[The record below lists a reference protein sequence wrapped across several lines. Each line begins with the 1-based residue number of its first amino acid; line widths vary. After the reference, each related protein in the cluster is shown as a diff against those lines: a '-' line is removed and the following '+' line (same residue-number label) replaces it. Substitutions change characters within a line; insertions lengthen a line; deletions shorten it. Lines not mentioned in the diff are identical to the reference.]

1 MKVNGNDST
10 SNIISLQ
17 HNKTVPVE
25 SQQEHFKAVHP
36 HHNITSF
43 SESQMTIHNNLKM
56 QPSKPH
62 IQRQTDHS
70 DQKET
75 RNRFYDQM
83 MDQPHTTE
91 DVVRIGKMIQNDI
104 PSRTHQPRTYSP
116 SNHTGNWKTSLLY
129 NLLLNLHKGISFFAD
144 KPTSD
149 RTLPRIPVA
158 NNETL
163 LINTGIRNRN
173 ENNESPSHPRLRRA
187 GGDEEPGTY
196 LHGQKRPGKPAEGE
210 PPAKLAPPERPVPPQ
225 QGPQWPPL
233 PKDFIFSR
241 PNRKAWPDSDI
252 QMLNT
257 NFPDYQ
263 RKIDRLKE
271 RLRKGQ
277 EITQERFTAVET
289 PLRLIVDQL
298 VSPRA
303 KSDIYNQLNE
313 LQQALQRTGRNLAL
327 QALPERPVPP
337 QKASLLPK
345 DFMFSHSSRYDWPDS
360 DIQMLNTN
368 FPDCQ
373 KMVENLKGRLR
384 NGQEI
389 TQERFTAVETPLR
402 FLVDQ
407 LVSPRAKSDI
417 YNQLNELQ
425 QALKITGRNLVLQ
438 ALPERPA
445 SPERPALPQQAPQWP
460 LLPEDFT
467 FTRKNRYTWLNSDI
481 QMLKTNFPDYRE
493 KIGRLKRRL
502 RKGQEITQE
511 SFAAVEK
518 PLRLL
523 VDQLVSLGAKSD
535 IYNLLN
541 ELQQALKI
549 TGRNLVL
556 QTLPERPASPERP
569 AFHERPVFPQAPAPQ
584 MIPLPKDFIFSRM
597 NRRNWADSDI
607 QMRDIIYPDF
617 QRKIDRLKESLRRGY
632 EIKQEQFDV
641 VYTPLNLLMD
651 VSVSP
656 QAQHA
661 LYTLIQELRQAI
673 QMTGRDH
680 LLQAL
685 PAPPERPELLSPHLL
700 EELGIPDLPPLPQG
714 FDFSDILPAPAH
726 PPLAESF
733 VFPHIGANWSEAD
746 VQILQEHFPN
756 WQQKTDALELS
767 LRLGNAI
774 TQAQFSEVEAPLLT
788 LMTKLT
794 TPQAQNEVSV
804 LLQELQQG
812 IQVTSRD
819 LILQPLP
826 PLPEHPVSPELLS
839 PLRLEDVNLS
849 GFDIPPLPK
858 DFDFS
863 YIIFPGPA
871 HPLLPEDFVLSH
883 LTEKWSG
890 DDVQIRQRLF
900 PDWQEKTDAL
910 ELSLRLGDEI
920 TQAQF
925 REVETPLLAL
935 VNQLTTPQAKN
946 EVSVLLR
953 ELQQGIRS
961 TGRNLELHP
970 LPPVQPQPVPPVQP
984 RPAPPKA
991 NWLMTDF
998 RERNIN
1004 MEAGWSAHD
1013 KQVRRKEVPGFFYE
1027 LRRLAEKKLPT
1038 QYDFIRLDGM
1048 LTRMIR
1054 LFTGDNARATIQS
1067 VREAMHRYFH
1077 DFTVP
1082 VSKQTHLIFNAP
1094 AEQAVS
1100 LPLHSL
1106 RTGGCEVVV
1115 WTDTPRLLDESLKRV
1130 LVKVVRSR
1138 LLDDKVAG
1146 LRHSDAASSRQQVE
1160 LLQAYRQLMTQN
1172 PPPADKLTA
1181 MLQQIKETP
1190 EVRKFI
1196 RSVEYSL
1203 PLLIQKA
1210 LGEKSAAWGKML
1222 TPEQRQ
1228 DFLKYADACRSPSL
1242 SLMARQ
1248 HLQRL
1253 NARPLAPSGWITQ
1266 RELSNHLNHI
1276 PLYRL
1281 LNADHYT
1288 FPDREVLTQ
1297 LMLSVQQKGLI
1308 TGRLQPALSEEA
1320 AMLVGQSLGDE
1331 YATDPQVR
1339 HAVLQAMET
1348 QLSRQAP
1355 LDLLSL
1361 PALSHIP
1368 PADLQI
1374 LTLHLELLPGER
1386 WFRQPDWQVP
1396 LFGGIRLSSD
1406 GQRLTDAAVMVGDTF
1421 EQTASRYFIPYLEKL
1436 YELHRQSREGS
1447 LTAESVQ
1454 QTLHSLDMKN
1464 HTPEQVGTFV
1474 SEMKKNPYQSLTAVY
1489 QLLTQ
1494 NPASSLTEGTL
1505 QWAEKRHLLLKNLID
1520 TGPEGR
1526 VLSPLL
1532 QLPESQ
1538 LGITNALVPEN
1549 IDRVVFSAAKPA
1561 GSGINSNN
1569 NARTELCSGADMLTL
1584 LRNQHAMIS
1593 DPQKKSRFDTL
1604 LQDKGEALRQK
1615 LDSYNE
1621 LPDKN
1626 SRSGNL
1632 LLQDIAQRIREFE
1645 AISPSTQLEAVQT
1658 QLKTEFYGHT
1668 VTIEPVVHNVWI
1680 GGGIDMTHL
1689 PYTVSQL
1696 LSHPDSA
1703 YILWVSEGNY
1713 GAHFLHSEL
1722 KKRAHAQATEELAP
1736 LVTPDRLMSLSDIQQ
1751 KKITRKYDE
1760 LFHKSLL
1767 TLQDDLFT
1775 YAYERNI
1782 FSVSDSTR
1790 RNYLRDRL
1798 KVGEN
1803 TLSLFDKALADNKK
1817 KNHDFISALKTRFG
1831 RERIIIQDVAPLLD
1845 TMSPTLRLGYHQ
1857 EMELR
1862 GNLASASDYLR
1873 LLALKEFGGTY
1884 VDVDLMPDYS
1894 DAAMRIIYAVENQDG
1909 METISTSRKALI
1921 DLSARIAARL
1931 APEVPENTAF
1941 RAALSAGQVKT
1952 LDAVM
1957 RELATLNDKYL
1968 FRLRDD
1974 QVLLDGAKILSIAG
1988 QGSNACILAHRD
2000 SRALSETLTLIGER
2014 VATRRE
2020 HRQRIHAGE
2029 NIDTVLADI
2038 DSESFRYAPENI
2050 FYGYRSDGILSG
2062 AMDSTIYLT
2071 GPKAVFDGLKKY
2083 AETLGALGE
2092 ELAETDTL
2100 QIGDRLRLYNNQVDT
2115 EIIHDARSRLAPHF
2129 TGGMNSLTP
2138 AEQASTWVSR
2148 QQQTVEK
2155 IIRRLQQRES
2165 TPPRFQPDTD
2175 WRQLNRQM
2183 FAQVT
2188 GADHTAI
2195 ERAWPEIQLLAEQL
2209 ARRHDSDTPLT
2220 LEDLSGLDKA
2230 LTRLSGQ
2237 LTGEMA
2243 KTGVWILQQKLE
2255 ATFRTT
2261 TQTTPDHIHLF
2272 PELSSPDP
2280 DSDMLAAVRHLLR
2293 SEGTAGVTLWLDDN
2307 ALTLRF
2313 IRDGSAIAHTNDALQ
2328 RIVAGQDTTVRL
2340 TEQQALLVNQFR
2352 EQWLKKATGGPSD
2365 PQAFSETLNKITGN
2379 PFLLNVVENT
2389 FAQGEHVARKE
2400 MGRWNGK
2407 ETGGP
2412 TLRAAFSDLYPT
2424 LQSELGSLWRTRFQP
2439 LTQAALTLQ
2448 LSNLPPEHKVR
2459 LNLKSPQQSG
2469 FYSRLL
2475 NSGYANTDLDILRRY
2490 AVMTEGQGGWFMA
2503 DVPSLVLSEKASVLL
2518 KKHLPSEELN
2528 PGVVNEL
2535 INALWA
2541 PPGSDPEHVIPPDR
2555 PESDKAAWRALLADL
2570 KNLAP
2575 SERIHWP
2582 GVMAVPTATGVEFA
2596 GRYGEP
2602 SDHIMAVARQAWLPQ
2617 ALTGYMETLLQ
2628 IRGLSGDAL
2637 TPATI
2642 RAQFAG
2648 QGLEW
2653 ILSDSGLEQYI
2664 RFVGENPLPSLSNIH
2679 FYLTGQTD
2687 FSAMAIPLLQKH
2699 APSLAQTLQ
2708 NNLNN
2713 HRPNSLQLEDA
2724 YLYPSLSD
2732 EPPPFRP
2739 EDVISETTRQVES
2752 SKFRL
2757 LQWEDFYTRFAGLW
2771 DSAVRNAGGTDTAF
2785 HPQSL
2790 LFAQEGK
2797 CMGLSLLYAET
2808 AGQPEHY
2815 QILQENLMK
2824 ASALFQTRHRDGLP
2838 LSDHDEDF
2846 LRRTLETVEAAQRRG
2861 NEKLSG
2867 SPLSSLNLDSP
2878 DRVAREIQKRA
2889 VSTLLVTTEKHS
2901 LVIEQMDTG
2910 WRLTDPNFGHSR
2922 FATLPEAFAFIQAVA
2937 RKPEFQTL
2945 YGLGDITVYFS
2956 PEHRDWM
2963 EVRLPDHQ
2971 SGILTRETHDTTVDQ
2986 IISQPD
2992 SVRLGNIEVS
3002 RKLLYDMGAM
3012 AGNSRISPQT
3022 DLSDLHNMK
3031 IDGRVLQQYLD
3042 STAVSSSQAHQLNAV
3057 LEATGLQVD
3066 TPSMKTAQIQ
3076 TAPSEILP
3084 FLKRL
3089 HQKKQNMKLM
3099 LLDLTQQ
3106 LNVQLQKKGLS
3117 MENTVARVDN
3127 FLFPDDAA
3135 GTIRVKITDIAGQRH
3150 SLDIRAL
3157 KVFKAFDKGMKKLSD
3172 MMDRSNIDGMLS
3184 IIGLVQYT
3192 RLLQSGEHVS
3202 ALSHAGAAMDVK
3214 NLADKLLGGILK
3226 AVGNRVYNPGV
3237 SGARLEG
3244 LVAAYAQKMAARI
3257 GGTAGRYLSKAANV
3271 LKFPVIDIAINLW
3284 SLGESVKSYMHATD
3298 YDERLAAGVDVGFAT
3313 VSTALM
3319 VASVAYPPLAVIAAP
3334 LSYIGG
3340 LISDSIRRKAQ
3351 ERKLREAWLETKKF
3365 LDEGARNVL
3374 KADPKA
3380 GVLDLSGNKVLGEAW
3395 LHMNENPPR
3404 LTGYA
3409 SVNSGKDFGSRPEL
3423 SDRQVMNAQAYNWI
3437 TKYQDPYRP
3446 DTAYRSYD
3454 VWPLADQY
3462 LVRGYANS
3470 RWPAVIP
3477 QIPAGDYHTIQMGFG
3492 EKLQANTE
3500 VIRKSYFHYEETARS
3515 DIPLLS
3521 ATYQSSGIVGGD
3533 KPLMVG
3539 FPIVES
3545 LNIRKQDHILDKYRG
3560 YNFYILGGVGDI
3572 TAYAG
3577 NLGNYKIIGQQ
3588 GVSNTLSF
3596 WNIPYAMDMALNLSS
3611 PLKQNVLTTT
3621 LHYDVRKEGGRG
3633 RTPDWP
3639 TMSLVQKNINTVV
3652 GTKYGHNLIQGNDE
3666 NNVFHLG
3673 LGRNVIASGGGENM
3687 YVISDEE
3694 NTRDRAT
3701 LSTIGIS
3708 PGSKQHVIYYR
3719 GGSAHFKPES
3729 FQLSEQEIKLIY
3741 RNTNTTHPTNSIKI
3755 IGNDGAKL
3763 ADFSGKIILKTPDSL
3778 EAYWNATLPGLQ
3790 VASLDAR
3797 QWGQYE
3803 TPTQAQPA
3811 PESIIAA
3818 LLKHGWALMDKLTM
3832 DYPGYQVWLSQREG
3846 LFYLVYDADARI
3858 CLPSGYDATVL
3869 GSSGSR
3875 YILNADNLN
3884 PVTLYLRDDVR
3895 ATEQI
3900 DITGLFSR
3908 TPPADVRLVFSD
3920 DVFTI
3925 TAQSNNS
3932 TRTVML
3938 RQTAQE
3944 EGERLPLSRSQTK
3957 LVMFSQDF
3965 VRTLAELYQQA
3976 RGEVSIQIQAPTDKE
3991 RAEKEFSLINQSRQQ
4006 IARDYAGLQW
4016 PTHIPVA
4023 PGTWV
4028 SDVNMPMNARTG
4040 VWRDARNGHLI
4051 AQGKVTDSGSW
4062 LKTGESFINIVVPP
4076 GSPETVR
4083 GPRSFEIV
4091 GGQPGMRVFAGRTGS
4106 YSIIGAPGARNEL
4119 SFQQLRSPS
4128 SITLDLSRQ
4137 DEQDLTLGH
4146 GTITLTQRNINTV
4159 MGTPAGYDIIKGGNG
4174 DNIFYAGP
4182 GGARIESGG
4191 GNNLYEVPSEPHDK
4205 VLILLSSKS
4214 GLNLIRYKGTSM
4226 QLQPEQ
4232 DSTYPLSFSHLA
4244 VGGYDG
4250 VRADLNDFGGK
4261 LIIQTSDGLEFCWQG
4276 MPRALHL
4283 TRIDITQWSKSQTLK
4298 GLLPE
4303 AEDMVVFLRAKWS
4316 LGNAFIMDYPGY
4328 QVLVHEDIGLHRFD
4342 IS

>member
-1 MKVNGNDST
+1 RNLT
-10 SNIISLQ
+10 L
-17 HNKTVPVE
+17 
-25 SQQEHFKAVHP
+25 KALP
-36 HHNITSF
+36 
-43 SESQMTIHNNLKM
+43 
-56 QPSKPH
+56 
-62 IQRQTDHS
+62 
-70 DQKET
+70 
-75 RNRFYDQM
+75 
-83 MDQPHTTE
+83 
-91 DVVRIGKMIQNDI
+91 
-104 PSRTHQPRTYSP
+104 
-116 SNHTGNWKTSLLY
+116 
-129 NLLLNLHKGISFFAD
+129 
-144 KPTSD
+144 D
-149 RTLPRIPVA
+149 RP
-158 NNETL
+158 
-163 LINTGIRNRN
+163 
-173 ENNESPSHPRLRRA
+173 
-187 GGDEEPGTY
+187 
-196 LHGQKRPGKPAEGE
+196 
-210 PPAKLAPPERPVPPQ
+210 APPEVPDL
-225 QGPQWPPL
+225 PQWPPL

-241 PNRKAWPDSDI
+241 LNRNAWSDSDI

-263 RKIDRLKE
+263 RKIDRLKYY
-271 RLRKGQ
+271 LRSGYWVSQKH
-277 EITQERFTAVET
+277 FDAVET
-289 PLRLIVDQL
+289 SLRLLIDQL
-298 VSPRA
+298 VSLEA
-303 KSDIYNQLNE
+303 KNDTYRLLE
-313 LQQALQRTGRNLAL
+313 EFHQAIQRTGRNL
-327 QALPERPVPP
+327 
-337 QKASLLPK
+337 
-345 DFMFSHSSRYDWPDS
+345 
-360 DIQMLNTN
+360 I
-368 FPDCQ
+368 
-373 KMVENLKGRLR
+373 
-384 NGQEI
+384 
-389 TQERFTAVETPLR
+389 
-402 FLVDQ
+402 
-407 LVSPRAKSDI
+407 
-417 YNQLNELQ
+417 
-425 QALKITGRNLVLQ
+425 LQ

-445 SPERPALPQQAPQWP
+445 PPERPALPQQAPQWP
-460 LLPEDFT
+460 
-467 FTRKNRYTWLNSDI
+467 
-481 QMLKTNFPDYRE
+481 
-493 KIGRLKRRL
+493 
-502 RKGQEITQE
+502 
-511 SFAAVEK
+511 
-518 PLRLL
+518 
-523 VDQLVSLGAKSD
+523 
-535 IYNLLN
+535 
-541 ELQQALKI
+541 
-549 TGRNLVL
+549 
-556 QTLPERPASPERP
+556 
-569 AFHERPVFPQAPAPQ
+569 
-584 MIPLPKDFIFSRM
+584 PLPKDFIFSRM
-597 NRRNWADSDI
+597 DRKAWADSDI
-607 QMRDIIYPDF
+607 QMLNTNFPDF
-617 QRKIDRLKESLRRGY
+617 NVKIKTLRFALRSGGG
-632 EIKQEQFDV
+632 ITQERFDV
-641 VYTPLNLLMD
+641 VYTKLKLLMEI
-651 VSVSP
+651 SVSP
-656 QAQHA
+656 QAQHD
-661 LYTLIQELRQAI
+661 LYTQLNEFQQAMQI
-673 QMTGRDH
+673 TGRGL
-680 LLQAL
+680 LLQTL

-700 EELGIPDLPPLPQG
+700 EDLGIPDLPPLPQD
-714 FDFSDILPAPAH
+714 FDFADILPAPAH
-726 PPLAESF
+726 LPLAESF
-733 VFPHIGANWSEAD
+733 VFSHIGANWSEAD
-746 VQILQEHFPN
+746 VQILQEHFPD

-774 TQAQFSEVEAPLLT
+774 TQEQLREVETPLLA

-794 TPQAQNEVSV
+794 TPQAKNEVSV

-812 IQVTSRD
+812 IKVTGRA
-819 LILQPLP
+819 LVLQPLP
-826 PLPEHPVSPELLS
+826 PLPERPVSPELLS
-839 PLRLEDVNLS
+839 PLRLEDVDLS

-863 YIIFPGPA
+863 YIEFPGPA
-871 HPLLPEDFVLSH
+871 HPLLPEDFVISH
-883 LTEKWSG
+883 LAEKWSG

-900 PDWQEKTDAL
+900 PDWQQKTDAL

-925 REVETPLLAL
+925 REVETPLLNL
-935 VNQLTTPQAKN
+935 INQLTTPQAQN
-946 EVSVLLR
+946 EVYTLLR

-984 RPAPPKA
+984 QPAPPAALPRA

-1013 KQVRRKEVPGFFYE
+1013 KQVRRKEAPGFLYE
-1027 LRRLAEKKLPT
+1027 LRRLAEKKRPT

-1067 VREAMHRYFH
+1067 VRDAMHRYFH

-1082 VSKQTHLIFNAP
+1082 VSKQTHLIFSVP

-1106 RTGGCEVVV
+1106 RTGGSEVVV
-1115 WTDTPRLLDESLKRV
+1115 WTDTPRLLDDSLKRV

-1146 LRHSDAASSRQQVE
+1146 LRRSDAASSRQQVE
-1160 LLQAYRQLMTQN
+1160 LLQAYRQLMTNN

-1196 RSVEYSL
+1196 RSVEFSL

-1228 DFLKYADACRSPSL
+1228 DFLTYVDACRSPSL

-1253 NARPLAPSGWITQ
+1253 NARPLDLSGWITQ
-1266 RELSNHLNHI
+1266 RELRDHLNHI

-1288 FPDREVLTQ
+1288 FPDRGALTQ
-1297 LMLSVQQKGLI
+1297 LMLSTQQKGLI
-1308 TGRLQPALSEEA
+1308 TGRLKPVLSEEA
-1320 AMLVGQSLGDE
+1320 VMLVRQSLGDE

-1348 QLSRQAP
+1348 HLSRQAP
-1355 LDLLSL
+1355 LDLLSR
-1361 PALSHIP
+1361 PTLSHIP
-1368 PADLQI
+1368 PVSLQI

-1406 GQRLTDAAVMVGDTF
+1406 GQRLTDAAVMVGDIS
-1421 EQTASRYFIPYLEKL
+1421 EQTASRYFTPYLEKL
-1436 YELHRQSREGS
+1436 YDLHRQSREGS
-1447 LTAESVQ
+1447 LTVESVQ
-1454 QTLHSLDMKN
+1454 QTLHSLGMEN
-1464 HTPEQVGTFV
+1464 LTPEQVGAFV

-1489 QLLTQ
+1489 QLLTR
-1494 NPASSLTEGTL
+1494 NPASSLTEGAL
-1505 QWAEKRHLLLKNLID
+1505 LWAEKRHLLLKNLID

-1532 QLPESQ
+1532 QFPESQ
-1538 LGITNALVPEN
+1538 LGITPPLVPE
-1549 IDRVVFSAAKPA
+1549 DAGRVVVSAGRPA
-1561 GSGINSNN
+1561 GSSINSNN

-1593 DPQKKSRFDTL
+1593 DPQKKSRFNTL
-1604 LQDKGEALRQK
+1604 LQEKGETLRQR
-1615 LDSYNE
+1615 LDDYNKR
-1621 LPDKN
+1621 LDKN
-1626 SRSGNL
+1626 SHSGNL
-1632 LLQDIAQRIREFE
+1632 LLQEVAQRIREFE
-1645 AISPSTQLEAVQT
+1645 AISPSTQLQTVQE
-1658 QLKTEFYGHT
+1658 QLKTEFYSHM

-1680 GGGIDMTHL
+1680 GGGIDMAHL
-1689 PYTVSQL
+1689 PYAVSQL
-1696 LSHPDSA
+1696 LSYPESR
-1703 YILWVSEGNY
+1703 YILWTDKDSY
-1713 GAHFLHSEL
+1713 GTHFLHSEL
-1722 KKRAHAQATEELAP
+1722 KKQAHAQATEDLSTLTAQ
-1736 LVTPDRLMSLSDIQQ
+1736 DRLTSLSKIQ
-1751 KKITRKYDE
+1751 KEKITRKYQE
-1760 LFHKSLL
+1760 LFHRALL
-1767 TLQDDLFT
+1767 TLQDDLFA
-1775 YAYERNI
+1775 YAFEQNI
-1782 FSVSDSTR
+1782 FTSSDTMR

-1798 KVGEN
+1798 KADEN
-1803 TLSLFDKALADNKK
+1803 TLSLFDNTLADNKK
-1817 KNHDFISALKTRFG
+1817 KNHDFISALKARFG
-1831 RERIIIQDVAPLLD
+1831 HERIMVRDVAPLLD
-1845 TMSPTLRLGYHQ
+1845 TMSPTFRLGYHQ

-1894 DAAMRIIYAVENQDG
+1894 DAAMKIIYATESQDG
-1909 METISTSRKALI
+1909 METISTSREALT
-1921 DLSARIAARL
+1921 DLSARLAVRL
-1931 APEVPENTAF
+1931 TPEVPEDTSF
-1941 RAALSAGQVKT
+1941 RADLSAGQIKT
-1952 LDAVM
+1952 LEAVSRALM
-1957 RELATLNDKYL
+1957 ALDDTQL
-1968 FRLRDD
+1968 FRQGDN
-1974 QVLLDGAKILSIAG
+1974 QVLLDGAKILRRDQ
-1988 QGSNACILAHRD
+1988 QGTNACLVAHRD
-2000 SRALSETLTLIGER
+2000 SRAVYTILDLISARTAE
-2014 VATRRE
+2014 RRE
-2020 HRQRIHAGE
+2020 HRARINAGE
-2029 NIDTVLADI
+2029 NIDTVLAPPSDGLPSRTASHFP
-2038 DSESFRYAPENI
+2038 DNI
-2050 FYGYRSDGILSG
+2050 FYGYRSDGILPRSI
-2062 AMDSTIYLT
+2062 DSTLYLT
-2071 GPKAVFDGLKKY
+2071 GPTAVSNGLKQY
-2083 AETLGALGE
+2083 AEALGPLGE
-2092 ELAETDTL
+2092 ALAGAGPQQSGE
-2100 QIGDRLRLYNNQVDT
+2100 RLSLYNGQVDT
-2115 EIIHDARSRLAPHF
+2115 EVVHDARSKLAPHF

-2138 AEQASTWVSR
+2138 AEQTSTWVS
-2148 QQQTVEK
+2148 QQGLTAAE
-2155 IIRRLQQRES
+2155 IIHRLQQRVPAPS
-2165 TPPRFQPDTD
+2165 RIHPDTD
-2175 WRQLNRQM
+2175 WRQLNKQM
-2183 FAQVT
+2183 FAQAT
-2188 GADHTAI
+2188 GTDRTII
-2195 ERAWPEIQLLAEQL
+2195 ENMWPEIQQQAEQL
-2209 ARRHDSDTPLT
+2209 SRRQHSDAPLA

-2230 LTRLSGQ
+2230 LTRLSTQ

-2243 KTGVWILQQKLE
+2243 KTGIWILQQKLE
-2255 ATFRTT
+2255 ATFRAT

-2280 DSDMLAAVRHLLR
+2280 DSDMLVAVRHLLR
-2293 SEGTAGVTLWLDDN
+2293 GEGTAGVTLWLDDN

-2313 IRDGSAIAHTNDALQ
+2313 IRDGSAIAHTNDALR
-2328 RIVAGQDTTVRL
+2328 RIVAGQDTAVRL
-2340 TEQQALLVNQFR
+2340 TDQQASLVNKYR
-2352 EQWLKKATGGPSD
+2352 EQWLKKATGEPGD
-2365 PQAFSETLNKITGN
+2365 PRAFSEAFSKITEN

-2389 FAQGEHVARKE
+2389 LAQGEVA
-2400 MGRWNGK
+2400 GRQEVSLWRGK
-2407 ETGGP
+2407 DNDASH
-2412 TLRAAFSDLYPT
+2412 LRAAFVERYPV
-2424 LQSELGSLWRTRFQP
+2424 LQSGLNNLWRTQYQP
-2439 LTQAALTLQ
+2439 LTQEHIAHR
-2448 LSNLPPEHKVR
+2448 LSNLSPEHKAR
-2459 LNLKSPQQSG
+2459 LTLRSPQQSG
-2469 FYSRLL
+2469 FYGRLL
-2475 NSGYANTDLDILRRY
+2475 DSGYANTDMDMLRRY
-2490 AVMTEGQGGWFMA
+2490 AAMAEGQGGWFITGE
-2503 DVPSLVLSEKASVLL
+2503 PSPALSEKASVLL
-2518 KKHLPSEELN
+2518 KKHLPSEELT
-2528 PGVVNEL
+2528 PGVAKKIIDFLLAE
-2535 INALWA
+2535 
-2541 PPGSDPEHVIPPDR
+2541 PGSNPEHFIPSDR
-2555 PESDKAAWRALLADL
+2555 PDYHKPAWQALFAELKDSTPSDLL
-2570 KNLAP
+2570 
-2575 SERIHWP
+2575 RWP
-2582 GVMAVPTATGVEFA
+2582 GGVAVPTATGVRFA
-2596 GRYGEP
+2596 GRYGEL
-2602 SDHIMAVARQAWLPQ
+2602 SDHIMAAARQAWLPQ
-2617 ALTGYMETLLQ
+2617 ALTGYMETLWQ
-2628 IRGLSGDAL
+2628 IRGVSGDAL
-2637 TPATI
+2637 TPAAI

-2648 QGLEW
+2648 QGLEGL
-2653 ILSDSGLEQYI
+2653 LSDSGLEQYI
-2664 RFVGENPLPSLSNIH
+2664 RFAGDNPLPSLSNIH
-2679 FYLTGQTD
+2679 FYLTGQPD
-2687 FSAMAIPLLQKH
+2687 FSAMAVPLLQKH
-2699 APSLAQTLQ
+2699 APGIAQRLQ
-2708 NNLNN
+2708 NSLND

-2724 YLYPSLSD
+2724 YRYPALSD

-2739 EDVISETTRQVES
+2739 EDMISETGRQVES

-2771 DSAVRNAGGTDTAF
+2771 DSAVRNAGGTDIAF

-2971 SGILTRETHDTTVDQ
+2971 SGTLTRELHHTTVDQ
-2986 IISQPD
+2986 LISRPD
-2992 SVRLGNIEVS
+2992 SVRLGNTEVP

-3022 DLSDLHNMK
+3022 DLSDLRNVK

-3057 LEATGLQVD
+3057 LEATGLQTD
-3066 TPSMKTAQIQ
+3066 TPAMKKVQIPE
-3076 TAPSEILP
+3076 TPSEILP
-3084 FLKRL
+3084 FLQHL
-3089 HQKKQNMKLM
+3089 HQHKQNMKLM
-3099 LLDLTQQ
+3099 LLDLTLQVNT
-3106 LNVQLQKKGLS
+3106 LLQKKGLN
-3117 MENTVARVDN
+3117 MEKTVARIDN

-3150 SLDIRAL
+3150 SLDIDVR

-3202 ALSHAGAAMDVK
+3202 ALSHAGAVMDIK
-3214 NLADKLLGGILK
+3214 NLSDKLLGGILK

-3237 SGARLEG
+3237 SGTRLEG
-3244 LVAAYAQKMAARI
+3244 LVAAYTQKMAARI

-3271 LKFPVIDIAINLW
+3271 LKLPVVDIAINLW

-3298 YDERLAAGVDVGFAT
+3298 YDERVAAGVDVGFAT
-3313 VSTALM
+3313 VSNAL
-3319 VASVAYPPLAVIAAP
+3319 VIASVAYPPLAVIAAP

-3340 LISDSIRRKAQ
+3340 LISDSIRRKAM

-3365 LDEGARNVL
+3365 LDESARNVL
-3374 KADPKA
+3374 KADPKT
-3380 GVLDLSGNKVLGEAW
+3380 GILDLSGNKVLGEAW

-3404 LTGYA
+3404 LTGWA

-3437 TKYQDPYRP
+3437 TRYQDHDRP

-3454 VWPLADQY
+3454 VWPLADEY
-3462 LVRGYANS
+3462 LAHGYANS

-3477 QIPAGDYHTIQMGFG
+3477 QIPPGDYHTILMGFG

-3500 VIRKSYFHYEETARS
+3500 IVHKYYKTFEETARS
-3515 DIPLLS
+3515 DMPLLS
-3521 ATYQSSGIVGGD
+3521 ITYQASGIVGGN
-3533 KPLMVG
+3533 KPLTVI
-3539 FPIVES
+3539 FPVVEHLS
-3545 LNIRKQDHILDKYRG
+3545 MDSKRPVRDKYRG
-3560 YNFYILGGVGDI
+3560 YNFHIFGGTGEI

-3577 NLGNYKIIGQQ
+3577 NLGNYQITGQS

-3621 LHYDVRKEGGRG
+3621 LYSPGKDGSWDTV
-3633 RTPDWP
+3633 PNWP

-3694 NTRDRAT
+3694 NTRDQTT

-3741 RNTNTTHPTNSIKI
+3741 RKTNTTHPTNSIKI

-3763 ADFSGKIILKTPDSL
+3763 ADFAEKIILKTADSL
-3778 EAYWNATLPGLQ
+3778 EAHWNATPLALQ

-3797 QWGQYE
+3797 QWGEYE
-3803 TPTQAQPA
+3803 NPPQALPD

-3818 LLKHGWALMDKLTM
+3818 LLEHGWALMDKLSM

-3846 LFYLVYDADARI
+3846 LFYLVYDADTRI

-3875 YILNADNLN
+3875 YVLNANSLN

-3895 ATEQI
+3895 AAEQI

-3908 TPPADVRLVFSD
+3908 DTPADVRLVFSD

-3925 TAQSNNS
+3925 TAHSNNS

-3938 RQTAQE
+3938 RQMAQE

-3965 VRTLAELYQQA
+3965 ARTLAELYQQA
-3976 RGEVSIQIQAPTDKE
+3976 KGEASIQIQAPTDRE
-3991 RAEKEFSLINQSRQQ
+3991 RAEKEFSLINQSHQQ
-4006 IARDYAGLQW
+4006 IARNYAGLQW

-4028 SDVNMPMNARTG
+4028 PDVNMPMNARTG
-4040 VWRDARNGHLI
+4040 VWRDTRNAHLF

-4076 GSPETVR
+4076 GSPGTAR
-4083 GPRSFEIV
+4083 GPRSFDIE
-4091 GGQPGMRVFAGRTGS
+4091 GNQSGMRVFAGRAGK
-4106 YSIIGAPGARNEL
+4106 YSIIGTPGARNEL

-4128 SITLDLSRQ
+4128 SLTLDLSRQ
-4137 DEQDLTLGH
+4137 DEQDLTRGQ
-4146 GTITLTQRNINTV
+4146 GAITLTQRNINTV
-4159 MGTPAGYDIIKGGNG
+4159 TGTAAGYDVIKGGKE
-4174 DNIFYAGP
+4174 DNIFYIGQ

-4191 GNNLYEVPSEPHDK
+4191 GNNLYEVPSEPHNK
-4205 VLILLSSKS
+4205 VLILLSSRS
-4214 GLNLIRYKGTSM
+4214 GQNLIRYQGTSM

-4232 DSTYPLSFSHLA
+4232 DSTSPLSFSHLT

-4276 MPRALHL
+4276 TPRALQL
-4283 TRIDITQWSKSQTLK
+4283 TRIDIAQWSKSQTQK
-4298 GLLPE
+4298 EPLPE
-4303 AEDMVVFLRAKWS
+4303 AEDMVVILRAKWL
-4316 LGNAFIMDYPGY
+4316 LGNSFIMDYPGY
-4328 QVLVHEDIGLHRFD
+4328 QVLVHEDTGLHRFD

>member
-1 MKVNGNDST
+1 
-10 SNIISLQ
+10 
-17 HNKTVPVE
+17 
-25 SQQEHFKAVHP
+25 
-36 HHNITSF
+36 
-43 SESQMTIHNNLKM
+43 
-56 QPSKPH
+56 
-62 IQRQTDHS
+62 
-70 DQKET
+70 
-75 RNRFYDQM
+75 
-83 MDQPHTTE
+83 
-91 DVVRIGKMIQNDI
+91 
-104 PSRTHQPRTYSP
+104 
-116 SNHTGNWKTSLLY
+116 
-129 NLLLNLHKGISFFAD
+129 
-144 KPTSD
+144 
-149 RTLPRIPVA
+149 
-158 NNETL
+158 
-163 LINTGIRNRN
+163 
-173 ENNESPSHPRLRRA
+173 
-187 GGDEEPGTY
+187 
-196 LHGQKRPGKPAEGE
+196 
-210 PPAKLAPPERPVPPQ
+210 
-225 QGPQWPPL
+225 
-233 PKDFIFSR
+233 
-241 PNRKAWPDSDI
+241 
-252 QMLNT
+252 
-257 NFPDYQ
+257 
-263 RKIDRLKE
+263 
-271 RLRKGQ
+271 
-277 EITQERFTAVET
+277 
-289 PLRLIVDQL
+289 
-298 VSPRA
+298 
-303 KSDIYNQLNE
+303 
-313 LQQALQRTGRNLAL
+313 
-327 QALPERPVPP
+327 
-337 QKASLLPK
+337 
-345 DFMFSHSSRYDWPDS
+345 
-360 DIQMLNTN
+360 
-368 FPDCQ
+368 
-373 KMVENLKGRLR
+373 
-384 NGQEI
+384 
-389 TQERFTAVETPLR
+389 
-402 FLVDQ
+402 
-407 LVSPRAKSDI
+407 
-417 YNQLNELQ
+417 
-425 QALKITGRNLVLQ
+425 
-438 ALPERPA
+438 
-445 SPERPALPQQAPQWP
+445 
-460 LLPEDFT
+460 
-467 FTRKNRYTWLNSDI
+467 
-481 QMLKTNFPDYRE
+481 
-493 KIGRLKRRL
+493 
-502 RKGQEITQE
+502 
-511 SFAAVEK
+511 
-518 PLRLL
+518 
-523 VDQLVSLGAKSD
+523 
-535 IYNLLN
+535 
-541 ELQQALKI
+541 
-549 TGRNLVL
+549 
-556 QTLPERPASPERP
+556 
-569 AFHERPVFPQAPAPQ
+569 
-584 MIPLPKDFIFSRM
+584 
-597 NRRNWADSDI
+597 
-607 QMRDIIYPDF
+607 
-617 QRKIDRLKESLRRGY
+617 
-632 EIKQEQFDV
+632 
-641 VYTPLNLLMD
+641 
-651 VSVSP
+651 
-656 QAQHA
+656 
-661 LYTLIQELRQAI
+661 
-673 QMTGRDH
+673 
-680 LLQAL
+680 
-685 PAPPERPELLSPHLL
+685 
-700 EELGIPDLPPLPQG
+700 
-714 FDFSDILPAPAH
+714 
-726 PPLAESF
+726 AESF
-733 VFPHIGANWSEAD
+733 VFSHIGANWSEAD
-746 VQILQEHFPN
+746 VQILQEHFPD
-756 WQQKTDALELS
+756 WQQKTDALEFS

-774 TQAQFSEVEAPLLT
+774 TQEQLREVETPLLA

-794 TPQAQNEVSV
+794 TPQAKNEVSV

-812 IQVTSRD
+812 IKVTGRA
-819 LILQPLP
+819 LVLQPLP
-826 PLPEHPVSPELLS
+826 PLPERPVSPELLS
-839 PLRLEDVNLS
+839 PLRLEDVDLS

-863 YIIFPGPA
+863 YIEFPGPA
-871 HPLLPEDFVLSH
+871 HPLLPEDFVISH
-883 LTEKWSG
+883 LAEKWSG

-910 ELSLRLGDEI
+910 ELSLRLGDAI

-925 REVETPLLAL
+925 REVETPLLNL
-935 VNQLTTPQAKN
+935 MNKLTTPQAQT
-946 EVSVLLR
+946 EVYTLLR

-961 TGRNLELHP
+961 TERNLELHP

-1013 KQVRRKEVPGFFYE
+1013 KQVRRKEVPGLFYE
-1027 LRRLAEKKLPT
+1027 LRRLAEKKSPT

-1067 VREAMHRYFH
+1067 VRDAMHRYFH

-1082 VSKQTHLIFNAP
+1082 VSKQTHLIFSAP

-1106 RTGGCEVVV
+1106 RTGGSEVVV
-1115 WTDTPRLLDESLKRV
+1115 WTDTPRLLDDSLKRV

-1146 LRHSDAASSRQQVE
+1146 LRRSDAASSRQQVE
-1160 LLQAYRQLMTQN
+1160 LLQAYRQLMTNN

-1190 EVRKFI
+1190 EARKFI
-1196 RSVEYSL
+1196 RSVEFSL

-1228 DFLKYADACRSPSL
+1228 DFLKYVDACRSPSL

-1253 NARPLAPSGWITQ
+1253 NARPLDLSGWITQ
-1266 RELSNHLNHI
+1266 RELRDHLNHI

-1288 FPDREVLTQ
+1288 FPDRGALTQ
-1297 LMLSVQQKGLI
+1297 LMLSTQQKGLI
-1308 TGRLQPALSEEA
+1308 TGRLKPALSEEA
-1320 AMLVGQSLGDE
+1320 VMLVRQSLGDE

-1348 QLSRQAP
+1348 HLSRQAP
-1355 LDLLSL
+1355 LDLLSR
-1361 PALSHIP
+1361 PTLSHIP
-1368 PADLQI
+1368 PVSLQM

-1406 GQRLTDAAVMVGDTF
+1406 GQRLTDAAVMVGDTS
-1421 EQTASRYFIPYLEKL
+1421 EQTASRYFTPYLEKL
-1436 YELHRQSREGS
+1436 YDLHRQSREGS
-1447 LTAESVQ
+1447 LTVESVQ
-1454 QTLHSLDMKN
+1454 QTLHSLDMEN
-1464 HTPEQVGTFV
+1464 LTPEQVGAFV

-1489 QLLTQ
+1489 QLLTR
-1494 NPASSLTEGTL
+1494 NPASSLTEGAL

-1532 QLPESQ
+1532 QFPESQ
-1538 LGITNALVPEN
+1538 LGITPPLVPGDA
-1549 IDRVVFSAAKPA
+1549 DRVVVSAGRPA
-1561 GSGINSNN
+1561 GSSINSNN

-1593 DPQKKSRFDTL
+1593 DPQKKNRFNTL
-1604 LQDKGEALRQK
+1604 LQEKGETLRQR
-1615 LDSYNE
+1615 LDDYNKR
-1621 LPDKN
+1621 LDKN

-1632 LLQDIAQRIREFE
+1632 LLQEIAQRIREFE
-1645 AISPSTQLEAVQT
+1645 AISPSTQLQTVQE
-1658 QLKTEFYGHT
+1658 QLKTEFYSHM

-1680 GGGIDMTHL
+1680 GGGIDMAHL

-1696 LSHPDSA
+1696 LSYPESR
-1703 YILWVSEGNY
+1703 YILWTDKDSY
-1713 GAHFLHSEL
+1713 GTHFLHSEL
-1722 KKRAHAQATEELAP
+1722 KKQAHAQATEELAP

-1751 KKITRKYDE
+1751 EKITRKYDE
-1760 LFHKSLL
+1760 LFHRALL
-1767 TLQDDLFT
+1767 SLQDDLFA
-1775 YAYERNI
+1775 YAFEQNI
-1782 FSVSDSTR
+1782 FTSSDTMR

-1798 KVGEN
+1798 KADEN
-1803 TLSLFDKALADNKK
+1803 TLSLFDNTLADNKK
-1817 KNHDFISALKTRFG
+1817 KNHDFISALKARFG
-1831 RERIIIQDVAPLLD
+1831 HERIMVRDVSPLLD
-1845 TMSPTLRLGYHQ
+1845 TMSPTFRLGYHQ

-1894 DAAMRIIYAVENQDG
+1894 DAAMKIIYATESQDG
-1909 METISTSRKALI
+1909 METISTSRKALT
-1921 DLSARIAARL
+1921 DLSARLAVRL
-1931 APEVPENTAF
+1931 TPEVPEDTSF
-1941 RAALSAGQVKT
+1941 RADLSAGQIKT
-1952 LDAVM
+1952 LEAVSRALM
-1957 RELATLNDKYL
+1957 ALDDTQL
-1968 FRLRDD
+1968 FRQGDNQL
-1974 QVLLDGAKILSIAG
+1974 LLDGAKILRIAE
-1988 QGSNACILAHRD
+1988 QGSNACIIAHRD
-2000 SRALSETLTLIGER
+2000 SRALSDILTLIGEHT
-2014 VATRRE
+2014 AERRE
-2020 HRQRIHAGE
+2020 HRARINAGE
-2029 NIDTVLADI
+2029 STDTVLASPSDDI
-2038 DSESFRYAPENI
+2038 SSRGLRYSPESI
-2050 FYGYRSDGILSG
+2050 FYGYRSDGILPGS
-2062 AMDSTIYLT
+2062 MDSTIYLT
-2071 GPKAVFDGLKKY
+2071 GPKAVSDGLKKY
-2083 AETLGALGE
+2083 AEALGPLGE
-2092 ELAETDTL
+2092 ELAGAS
-2100 QIGDRLRLYNNQVDT
+2100 GDRLRLYNNDMDT
-2115 EIIHDARSRLAPHF
+2115 GIVHDARSKLAPHF
-2129 TGGMNSLTP
+2129 TGGMNTLTP
-2138 AEQASTWVSR
+2138 AEQTSTWISK
-2148 QQQTVEK
+2148 QDLTAAE
-2155 IIRRLQQRES
+2155 IIRRLQQRE
-2165 TPPRFQPDTD
+2165 PAPFRIRPDTD
-2175 WRQLNRQM
+2175 WRQLNKDM
-2183 FAQVT
+2183 FAQAT
-2188 GADHTAI
+2188 GTDRTVI
-2195 ERAWPEIQLLAEQL
+2195 ENMWPEIQQQAGQL
-2209 ARRHDSDTPLT
+2209 GRRQHSDTPLT
-2220 LEDLSGLDKA
+2220 LEDLSGLDKV
-2230 LTRLSGQ
+2230 LTRLSTQ
-2237 LTGEMA
+2237 LTGEVA

-2280 DSDMLAAVRHLLR
+2280 DSDMLVAVRHLLR
-2293 SEGTAGVTLWLDDN
+2293 GEGTAGVTLWLDDN

-2313 IRDGSAIAHTNDALQ
+2313 IRDGSAIAHTNDALR
-2328 RIVAGQDTTVRL
+2328 RIVAGQDTAVRL
-2340 TEQQALLVNQFR
+2340 TEQQASLVNKYR
-2352 EQWLKKATGGPSD
+2352 EQWLKKATGEPGD
-2365 PQAFSETLNKITGN
+2365 PRAFSEAFSKITEN
-2379 PFLLNVVENT
+2379 PFLLNEVENT
-2389 FAQGEHVARKE
+2389 LAQGEVA
-2400 MGRWNGK
+2400 GRQEVSLWRGK
-2407 ETGGP
+2407 YNDASH
-2412 TLRAAFSDLYPT
+2412 LRAAFVERYPV
-2424 LQSELGSLWRTRFQP
+2424 LQSGLNNLWRTQYQP
-2439 LTQAALTLQ
+2439 LTQEHIAHR
-2448 LSNLPPEHKVR
+2448 LSNLSPEHKAR
-2459 LNLKSPQQSG
+2459 LTLRSPQKNN
-2469 FYSRLL
+2469 FYGRLL
-2475 NSGYANTDLDILRRY
+2475 DNGYANTDMDMLRRY
-2490 AVMTEGQGGWFMA
+2490 AVMAEGQRGWFMA
-2503 DVPSLVLSEKASVLL
+2503 GVPSPALSEKASILL
-2518 KKHLPSEELN
+2518 KKHLPSGELT
-2528 PGVVNEL
+2528 PGVAKKIIDFL
-2535 INALWA
+2535 LAA
-2541 PPGSDPEHVIPPDR
+2541 PGSNPEHFIPPDR
-2555 PESDKAAWRALLADL
+2555 PASHKPAWQALFAELKAS
-2570 KNLAP
+2570 AP
-2575 SERIHWP
+2575 SDLLRWP
-2582 GVMAVPTATGVEFA
+2582 GGVAVPTATGVRFA
-2596 GRYGEP
+2596 GRYGEL
-2602 SDHIMAVARQAWLPQ
+2602 SDHIMAAARQAWLPQ
-2617 ALTGYMETLLQ
+2617 ALTGYMETLWQ

-2637 TPATI
+2637 TPAAI

-2648 QGLEW
+2648 QGLEGL
-2653 ILSDSGLEQYI
+2653 LSDSGLKQYI
-2664 RFVGENPLPSLSNIH
+2664 RFAGDNPHPSLSNIH
-2679 FYLTGQTD
+2679 FYLTGQPD
-2687 FSAMAIPLLQKH
+2687 FSAMAVPLLQKH
-2699 APSLAQTLQ
+2699 APGIAQRLQ
-2708 NNLNN
+2708 NSLND

-2724 YLYPSLSD
+2724 YRYPSLSD

-2739 EDVISETTRQVES
+2739 EYMISETGRQVES

-2878 DRVAREIQKRA
+2878 DRVAREIQKQA

-2971 SGILTRETHDTTVDQ
+2971 SGTLTRELHYTTVDQ
-2986 IISQPD
+2986 LLLRPD
-2992 SVRLGNIEVS
+2992 SVRLGNTEVP
-3002 RKLLYDMGAM
+3002 RKLLYDIGAM

-3022 DLSDLHNMK
+3022 DLSDLRNMK

-3042 STAVSSSQAHQLNAV
+3042 STAVSPSQAHQLNAV
-3057 LEATGLQVD
+3057 LEATGLQAD
-3066 TPSMKTAQIQ
+3066 TPAMKTAQIQ
-3076 TAPSEILP
+3076 TTPSEILP

-3089 HQKKQNMKLM
+3089 HQHKQNMKLM
-3099 LLDLTQQ
+3099 LLDLAQQ
-3106 LNVQLQKKGLS
+3106 LNVQLQKKGLN

-3150 SLDIRAL
+3150 SLDIDVR

-3202 ALSHAGAAMDVK
+3202 ALSHAGAVMDVK
-3214 NLADKLLGGILK
+3214 NLSDKLLGGILK

-3237 SGARLEG
+3237 SGTRLEG
-3244 LVAAYAQKMAARI
+3244 LVAAYTQKMAARI

-3271 LKFPVIDIAINLW
+3271 LKLPVVDIAINLW

-3298 YDERLAAGVDVGFAT
+3298 YDERVAAGVDVGFAT
-3313 VSTALM
+3313 VSNAL
-3319 VASVAYPPLAVIAAP
+3319 VIASVAYPPLAVIAAP

-3340 LISDSIRRKAQ
+3340 LISDSIRRKAI

-3365 LDEGARNVL
+3365 LDESARNVL
-3374 KADPKA
+3374 KADPKT
-3380 GVLDLSGNKVLGEAW
+3380 GILDLSGNKVLGEAW

-3404 LTGYA
+3404 LTGWE

-3423 SDRQVMNAQAYNWI
+3423 SDRQVMDAQAYNWI
-3437 TKYQDPYRP
+3437 TRYQNPDRP

-3454 VWPLADQY
+3454 VWPLADEY

-3477 QIPAGDYHTIQMGFG
+3477 QIPAGDYHTILMGFG

-3500 VIRKSYFHYEETARS
+3500 VIRKSYFQYEETARS
-3515 DIPLLS
+3515 DMPLLS
-3521 ATYQSSGIVGGD
+3521 ITYQASGIVGGN
-3533 KPLMVG
+3533 KPLTVV
-3539 FPIVES
+3539 FPVVEHLS
-3545 LNIRKQDHILDKYRG
+3545 MDNQRPVRDKYRG
-3560 YNFYILGGVGDI
+3560 YNFHILGGTGEI

-3577 NLGNYKIIGQQ
+3577 NLGNYQITGQP

-3596 WNIPYAMDMALNLSS
+3596 WNIPYATDMALNLSS

-3621 LHYDVRKEGGRG
+3621 LYSPGKDGSWDRV
-3633 RTPDWP
+3633 PNWP

-3652 GTKYGHNLIQGNDE
+3652 GTKYGYNLIQGNDE

-3673 LGRNVIASGGGENM
+3673 LGRNVIVSGGGENM

-3694 NTRDRAT
+3694 NTRGRTT

-3741 RNTNTTHPTNSIKI
+3741 RKTNTTHPTNSIKI

-3763 ADFSGKIILKTPDSL
+3763 ADFAEKIILKTADSL
-3778 EAYWNATLPGLQ
+3778 EAHWNATPLALQ

-3797 QWGQYE
+3797 QWGEYE
-3803 TPTQAQPA
+3803 NPPQALPD

-3818 LLKHGWALMDKLTM
+3818 LLEHGWALMDKLSM

-3846 LFYLVYDADARI
+3846 LFYLVYDADTRI

-3875 YILNADNLN
+3875 YVLNANSLN

-3895 ATEQI
+3895 AAEQI

-3908 TPPADVRLVFSD
+3908 DTPADVRLVFSD

-3938 RQTAQE
+3938 RQMAQE

-3957 LVMFSQDF
+3957 LVMFSQDLA
-3965 VRTLAELYQQA
+3965 RTLAELYQQA
-3976 RGEVSIQIQAPTDKE
+3976 RGEASIQIQAPTDRE

-4006 IARDYAGLQW
+4006 IARNYAGLQW

-4028 SDVNMPMNARTG
+4028 PDVNMPMNARTG
-4040 VWRDARNGHLI
+4040 VWRDTRNAHLF

-4076 GSPETVR
+4076 GSPGTAR
-4083 GPRSFEIV
+4083 GPRSFDIE
-4091 GGQPGMRVFAGRTGS
+4091 GNQSGMRVFAGRAGK
-4106 YSIIGAPGARNEL
+4106 YSIIGTPGARNEL

-4128 SITLDLSRQ
+4128 SLTLDLSRQ
-4137 DEQDLTLGH
+4137 DEQDLTRGQ

-4159 MGTPAGYDIIKGGNG
+4159 TGTAAGYDVLKGGKE
-4174 DNIFYAGP
+4174 DNIFYTGS

-4191 GNNLYEVPSEPHDK
+4191 GNNLYEVPSEPHAK

-4214 GLNLIRYKGTSM
+4214 GQNLIRYKGTSM

-4232 DSTYPLSFSHLA
+4232 DSTSPLCFSHLT

-4276 MPRALHL
+4276 TPRALQL
-4283 TRIDITQWSKSQTLK
+4283 TRIDIAQWSKSQTQK
-4298 GLLPE
+4298 EPLPE
-4303 AEDMVVFLRAKWS
+4303 AEDMVVILRAKWS
-4316 LGNAFIMDYPGY
+4316 LGNSFIMDYPGY
-4328 QVLVHEDIGLHRFD
+4328 QVLVHEDTGLHRFD

>member
-1 MKVNGNDST
+1 MKVNENSS
-10 SNIISLQ
+10 SNNINSLQ

-25 SQQEHFKAVHP
+25 SQQGHFKAVHP
-36 HHNITSF
+36 DHNLPSF
-43 SESQMTIHNNLKM
+43 SESQMPIHNNLKT

-62 IQRQTDHS
+62 LQRQTDHS

-75 RNRFYDQM
+75 RWRFYDRM

-91 DVVRIGKMIQNDI
+91 DVVRIGKMIQNNI
-104 PSRTHQPRTYSP
+104 HSQTHEPRTYSP
-116 SNHTGNWKTSLLY
+116 SNHTGNWKTSLFY

-173 ENNESPSHPRLRRA
+173 ENNESPSHTRLRRA
-187 GGDEEPGTY
+187 GGNEEPGTS
-196 LHGQKRPGKPAEGE
+196 LHGQKRPGETEEEA
-210 PPAKLAPPERPVPPQ
+210 PPAKLAPPERPGPAQPPIRPLSSKDFIFSRQ
-225 QGPQWPPL
+225 NRKAWPDSDIQILNTNFPDYQKKIDSLKYSLRRGDEVSQKHFDSVETPLRLLIERLVSPQAKNDTYRLLEEFHQAIQRTGRNLTLQALPERPERPVSPEDPAPQWPPL

-252 QMLNT
+252 QILNTNFPDYQVKSDSLKTSLRRGEGISQKNFDTVETSLRLLIERLVSPQAKNDTYRLLEEFHQAIQRTGRNLVLQALPDRPAPPEVPDLPQWPPLPKDFIFSRLNRNAWSDSDIQMLNT

-263 RKIDRLKE
+263 RKIDRLKYY
-271 RLRKGQ
+271 LRSGYWVSQKH
-277 EITQERFTAVET
+277 FDAVET
-289 PLRLIVDQL
+289 SLRLLIDQL
-298 VSPRA
+298 VSLEA
-303 KSDIYNQLNE
+303 KNDTYRLLE
-313 LQQALQRTGRNLAL
+313 EFHQAIQRTGRNLTL
-327 QALPERPVPP
+327 QALP
-337 QKASLLPK
+337 
-345 DFMFSHSSRYDWPDS
+345 
-360 DIQMLNTN
+360 
-368 FPDCQ
+368 
-373 KMVENLKGRLR
+373 G
-384 NGQEI
+384 
-389 TQERFTAVETPLR
+389 
-402 FLVDQ
+402 
-407 LVSPRAKSDI
+407 
-417 YNQLNELQ
+417 
-425 QALKITGRNLVLQ
+425 
-438 ALPERPA
+438 RPA
-445 SPERPALPQQAPQWP
+445 PPERPALPQQAPQWP
-460 LLPEDFT
+460 
-467 FTRKNRYTWLNSDI
+467 
-481 QMLKTNFPDYRE
+481 
-493 KIGRLKRRL
+493 
-502 RKGQEITQE
+502 
-511 SFAAVEK
+511 
-518 PLRLL
+518 
-523 VDQLVSLGAKSD
+523 
-535 IYNLLN
+535 
-541 ELQQALKI
+541 
-549 TGRNLVL
+549 
-556 QTLPERPASPERP
+556 
-569 AFHERPVFPQAPAPQ
+569 
-584 MIPLPKDFIFSRM
+584 PLPKDFIFSRM
-597 NRRNWADSDI
+597 DRKAWADSDI
-607 QMRDIIYPDF
+607 QMLNTSFPDF
-617 QRKIDRLKESLRRGY
+617 NVKIKTLRFALRSGGG
-632 EIKQEQFDV
+632 ITQERFDV
-641 VYTPLNLLMD
+641 VYTKLKLLMEI
-651 VSVSP
+651 SVSP

-673 QMTGRDH
+673 QMTGRGA

-685 PAPPERPELLSPHLL
+685 PAPPERPALLSPRLL
-700 EELGIPDLPPLPQG
+700 EDLGIPDLPPLPQD
-714 FDFSDILPAPAH
+714 FDFADILPAPAH

-733 VFPHIGANWSEAD
+733 VFSHIGANWSEAD
-746 VQILQEHFPN
+746 VQILQEHFPD
-756 WQQKTDALELS
+756 WQQKTDALEFS

-774 TQAQFSEVEAPLLT
+774 TQEQLREVETPLLA

-794 TPQAQNEVSV
+794 TPQAKNEVSV

-812 IQVTSRD
+812 IKVTGRA
-819 LILQPLP
+819 LVLQPLP
-826 PLPEHPVSPELLS
+826 PLPERPVSPELLS
-839 PLRLEDVNLS
+839 PLRLEDVDLS
-849 GFDIPPLPK
+849 SFDIPPLPK

-863 YIIFPGPA
+863 YIEFPGPA
-871 HPLLPEDFVLSH
+871 HPLLPEDFVISH
-883 LTEKWSG
+883 LAEKWSG

-910 ELSLRLGDEI
+910 ELSLRLGDAI

-925 REVETPLLAL
+925 REVETPLLNL
-935 VNQLTTPQAKN
+935 MNKLTTPQAQT
-946 EVSVLLR
+946 EVYTLLR

-961 TGRNLELHP
+961 TERNLELPP
-970 LPPVQPQPVPPVQP
+970 LPPVQPQPVPPVQPQPVPPVQP

-1013 KQVRRKEVPGFFYE
+1013 KQVRRKEVPGLFYE

-1067 VREAMHRYFH
+1067 VRDAMHRYFH

-1082 VSKQTHLIFNAP
+1082 VSKQTHLIFSAP

-1106 RTGGCEVVV
+1106 RTGGSEVVV
-1115 WTDTPRLLDESLKRV
+1115 WTDTPRLLMDSLKRV
-1130 LVKVVRSR
+1130 LGKVVRSR

-1146 LRHSDAASSRQQVE
+1146 LRRSDAASSRQQVE
-1160 LLQAYRQLMTQN
+1160 LLQAYRQLMTNN

-1196 RSVEYSL
+1196 RSVEFSL

-1228 DFLKYADACRSPSL
+1228 DFLKYVDACRSPSL

-1253 NARPLAPSGWITQ
+1253 NARPLDLSGWITQ
-1266 RELSNHLNHI
+1266 RELRDHLNHI

-1288 FPDREVLTQ
+1288 FPDRGALTQ
-1297 LMLSVQQKGLI
+1297 LMLSTQQKGLI
-1308 TGRLQPALSEEA
+1308 TGRLKPVLSEEA
-1320 AMLVGQSLGDE
+1320 VMLVRQSLGDE

-1348 QLSRQAP
+1348 HLSRQAP
-1355 LDLLSL
+1355 LDLLSR

-1368 PADLQI
+1368 PVSLQM

-1406 GQRLTDAAVMVGDTF
+1406 GQRLTDAAVMVGDTS
-1421 EQTASRYFIPYLEKL
+1421 EQTASRYFTPYLEKL
-1436 YELHRQSREGS
+1436 YDLHRQSREGS
-1447 LTAESVQ
+1447 LTVESVQ
-1454 QTLHSLDMKN
+1454 QTLHSLDMEN
-1464 HTPEQVGTFV
+1464 LTPEQVGTFV

-1489 QLLTQ
+1489 QLLTR
-1494 NPASSLTEGTL
+1494 NPASSLTEGAL

-1532 QLPESQ
+1532 QFPESQ
-1538 LGITNALVPEN
+1538 LGITPPLVPKVA
-1549 IDRVVFSAAKPA
+1549 DRVVVSAGRPA
-1561 GSGINSNN
+1561 GSSIN

-1593 DPQKKSRFDTL
+1593 DPQKKSRFNTL
-1604 LQDKGEALRQK
+1604 LQEKGEALRQR
-1615 LDSYNE
+1615 LDDYNKR
-1621 LPDKN
+1621 LDKN
-1626 SRSGNL
+1626 LRSGNL

-1645 AISPSTQLEAVQT
+1645 AISPSTQLQTVQE
-1658 QLKTEFYGHT
+1658 QLKTEFYSHM

-1680 GGGIDMTHL
+1680 GGGIDMAHL
-1689 PYTVSQL
+1689 PYAVSQL
-1696 LSHPDSA
+1696 LSYPESR
-1703 YILWVSEGNY
+1703 YILWTDKDSY
-1713 GAHFLHSEL
+1713 GTHFLHSEL
-1722 KKRAHAQATEELAP
+1722 KKQAHAQATEELAT
-1736 LVTPDRLMSLSDIQQ
+1736 LVTPDRLMSLTNIQQ
-1751 KKITRKYDE
+1751 ENITRKYQE
-1760 LFHKSLL
+1760 LFHRALL
-1767 TLQDDLFT
+1767 TLQDDLFA
-1775 YAYERNI
+1775 YAFEQNI
-1782 FSVSDSTR
+1782 FTSSDTMR

-1798 KVGEN
+1798 KADEN
-1803 TLSLFDKALADNKK
+1803 TLSLFDNTLADNKK
-1817 KNHDFISALKTRFG
+1817 KNHDFISALKARFG
-1831 RERIIIQDVAPLLD
+1831 HERIMVRDVAPLLD
-1845 TMSPTLRLGYHQ
+1845 TMSPTFRLGYHQ

-1894 DAAMRIIYAVENQDG
+1894 DAAMKIIYATESQDG
-1909 METISTSRKALI
+1909 METISTSREALT
-1921 DLSARIAARL
+1921 DLSARLAVRL
-1931 APEVPENTAF
+1931 TPEVPEDTSF
-1941 RAALSAGQVKT
+1941 RADLSAGQIKT
-1952 LDAVM
+1952 LEAVSRALM
-1957 RELATLNDKYL
+1957 ALDDTQL
-1968 FRLRDD
+1968 FRQGDN
-1974 QVLLDGAKILSIAG
+1974 QVLLDGAKILRIAE
-1988 QGSNACILAHRD
+1988 QGSNACIIAHRD
-2000 SRALSETLTLIGER
+2000 SRALSDILTLIGEHT
-2014 VATRRE
+2014 AERRE
-2020 HRQRIHAGE
+2020 HRARINAGE
-2029 NIDTVLADI
+2029 STDTVLASPSDDI
-2038 DSESFRYAPENI
+2038 SSRGLRYSPESI
-2050 FYGYRSDGILSG
+2050 FYGYRSDGILPGS
-2062 AMDSTIYLT
+2062 MDSTIYLT
-2071 GPKAVFDGLKKY
+2071 GPKAVYDGLKKY
-2083 AETLGALGE
+2083 AEALGPLGE
-2092 ELAETDTL
+2092 ELAGAGPQQSGE
-2100 QIGDRLRLYNNQVDT
+2100 RLSLYNGHPDT
-2115 EIIHDARSRLAPHF
+2115 GVVHDARSKLAPHF
-2129 TGGMNSLTP
+2129 SGGMNTLTP
-2138 AEQASTWVSR
+2138 AEQASTWISK
-2148 QQQTVEK
+2148 QDLPAAE
-2155 IIRRLQQRES
+2155 IIRRLQQRE
-2165 TPPRFQPDTD
+2165 PAPFRIRPDTD
-2175 WRQLNRQM
+2175 WRQLNKDM
-2183 FAQVT
+2183 FAQAT
-2188 GADHTAI
+2188 GTDRTVI
-2195 ERAWPEIQLLAEQL
+2195 ENMWPEIQQQAGQL
-2209 ARRHDSDTPLT
+2209 ARRQHSDTPLA
-2220 LEDLSGLDKA
+2220 LEDLSGLDKV
-2230 LTRLSGQ
+2230 LTRLSTQ
-2237 LTGEMA
+2237 LTGEVA

-2280 DSDMLAAVRHLLR
+2280 DSDMLVAVRHLLR

-2340 TEQQALLVNQFR
+2340 TEQQASLVNKYR
-2352 EQWLKKATGGPSD
+2352 EQWLKKATGEPGD
-2365 PQAFSETLNKITGN
+2365 PRAFSEAFSKITEN

-2389 FAQGEHVARKE
+2389 LAQGEVA
-2400 MGRWNGK
+2400 GRQEVSLWRGK
-2407 ETGGP
+2407 DNDASH
-2412 TLRAAFSDLYPT
+2412 LRAAFVERYPV
-2424 LQSELGSLWRTRFQP
+2424 LQSGLNNLWRTQYHP
-2439 LTQAALTLQ
+2439 LTQEHIAHR
-2448 LSNLPPEHKVR
+2448 LSNLSPEHKAR
-2459 LNLKSPQQSG
+2459 LTLRSPQQSG
-2469 FYSRLL
+2469 FYGRLL
-2475 NSGYANTDLDILRRY
+2475 DSGYANTDMDMLRRY
-2490 AVMTEGQGGWFMA
+2490 AAMAEGQGGWFITGE
-2503 DVPSLVLSEKASVLL
+2503 PSPALSEKASVLL
-2518 KKHLPSEELN
+2518 KKHLPSEELT
-2528 PGVVNEL
+2528 PGVAKKIIDFL
-2535 INALWA
+2535 LA
-2541 PPGSDPEHVIPPDR
+2541 PPGSNPEHFIPSDR
-2555 PESDKAAWRALLADL
+2555 PDYHKPAWQALFAELKDSTPSDLL
-2570 KNLAP
+2570 
-2575 SERIHWP
+2575 RWP
-2582 GVMAVPTATGVEFA
+2582 GGVAVPTATGVRFA
-2596 GRYGEP
+2596 GRYGEL
-2602 SDHIMAVARQAWLPQ
+2602 SDHIMTAARQAWLPQ
-2617 ALTGYMETLLQ
+2617 ALTGYMETLWQ

-2637 TPATI
+2637 TPAAI

-2648 QGLEW
+2648 QGLERL
-2653 ILSDSGLEQYI
+2653 LSDSGLEQYI
-2664 RFVGENPLPSLSNIH
+2664 RFAGDNPHPSLSNIH
-2679 FYLTGQTD
+2679 FYLTGQPD
-2687 FSAMAIPLLQKH
+2687 FSAMAVPLLQKH
-2699 APSLAQTLQ
+2699 APGIAQRLQ
-2708 NNLNN
+2708 NSLND

-2724 YLYPSLSD
+2724 YRYPALSD

-2739 EDVISETTRQVES
+2739 EDMISETGRQVES

-2878 DRVAREIQKRA
+2878 DRVAREIQKQA

-2971 SGILTRETHDTTVDQ
+2971 SGTLTRELHHTTVDQ
-2986 IISQPD
+2986 LLLRPD
-2992 SVRLGNIEVS
+2992 SVRLGNTEVP
-3002 RKLLYDMGAM
+3002 RKLLYDIGAM

-3022 DLSDLHNMK
+3022 DLSDLRNMK

-3057 LEATGLQVD
+3057 LEATGLQAD
-3066 TPSMKTAQIQ
+3066 TPAMKTAQIQ
-3076 TAPSEILP
+3076 TTPSEILP

-3089 HQKKQNMKLM
+3089 HQHKQNMKLM
-3099 LLDLTQQ
+3099 LLDLAQQ
-3106 LNVQLQKKGLS
+3106 LNVQLQKKGLN

-3135 GTIRVKITDIAGQRH
+3135 GTIRVKITDTAGQRH
-3150 SLDIRAL
+3150 SLDIDVR

-3202 ALSHAGAAMDVK
+3202 ALSHAGAVMDVK
-3214 NLADKLLGGILK
+3214 NLSDKLLGGILK

-3237 SGARLEG
+3237 SGTRLEG

-3271 LKFPVIDIAINLW
+3271 LKLPVVDIAINLW

-3298 YDERLAAGVDVGFAT
+3298 YDERVAAGVDVGFAT
-3313 VSTALM
+3313 VSNAL
-3319 VASVAYPPLAVIAAP
+3319 VIASVAYPPLAVIAAP

-3340 LISDSIRRKAQ
+3340 LISDSIRRKAI

-3365 LDEGARNVL
+3365 LDESARNVL
-3374 KADPKA
+3374 KADPKT
-3380 GVLDLSGNKVLGEAW
+3380 GILDLSGNKVLGEAW

-3404 LTGYA
+3404 LTGQA

-3423 SDRQVMNAQAYNWI
+3423 SDRQVMDAQAYNWI
-3437 TKYQDPYRP
+3437 TRYQDHDRP

-3454 VWPLADQY
+3454 VWPLADEY

-3477 QIPAGDYHTIQMGFG
+3477 QIPAGDYHTILMGFG

-3500 VIRKSYFHYEETARS
+3500 VIRKSYFQYEETARS
-3515 DIPLLS
+3515 DMPLLS
-3521 ATYQSSGIVGGD
+3521 ITYQASGIVGGN
-3533 KPLMVG
+3533 KPLTVV
-3539 FPIVES
+3539 FPVVEH
-3545 LNIRKQDHILDKYRG
+3545 LNKDNQRPVRDKYLG
-3560 YNFYILGGVGDI
+3560 YNFHILGGTGEI

-3577 NLGNYKIIGQQ
+3577 NLGNYQITGQP

-3596 WNIPYAMDMALNLSS
+3596 WNIPYATDMALNLSS

-3621 LHYDVRKEGGRG
+3621 LYSPGKDGRWD
-3633 RTPDWP
+3633 RVPNWP

-3652 GTKYGHNLIQGNDE
+3652 GTKYGYNLIQGNDE

-3694 NTRDRAT
+3694 NTRDRTT

-3741 RNTNTTHPTNSIKI
+3741 RKTNTTHPTNSIKI

-3763 ADFSGKIILKTPDSL
+3763 ADFAGKIILKTADSL
-3778 EAYWNATLPGLQ
+3778 EAYWNATPPALQ
-3790 VASLDAR
+3790 VSSLDAR
-3797 QWGQYE
+3797 QWGEYE
-3803 TPTQAQPA
+3803 NPPQALPD

-3818 LLKHGWALMDKLTM
+3818 LLERGWALMDPLIM
-3832 DYPGYQVWLSQREG
+3832 NYPGYQVLLNQREG
-3846 LFYLVYDADARI
+3846 LFYLVYDADTRI

-3895 ATEQI
+3895 A
-3900 DITGLFSR
+3900 
-3908 TPPADVRLVFSD
+3908 
-3920 DVFTI
+3920 
-3925 TAQSNNS
+3925 
-3932 TRTVML
+3932 
-3938 RQTAQE
+3938 
-3944 EGERLPLSRSQTK
+3944 
-3957 LVMFSQDF
+3957 
-3965 VRTLAELYQQA
+3965 
-3976 RGEVSIQIQAPTDKE
+3976 
-3991 RAEKEFSLINQSRQQ
+3991 
-4006 IARDYAGLQW
+4006 
-4016 PTHIPVA
+4016 
-4023 PGTWV
+4023 
-4028 SDVNMPMNARTG
+4028 
-4040 VWRDARNGHLI
+4040 
-4051 AQGKVTDSGSW
+4051 
-4062 LKTGESFINIVVPP
+4062 
-4076 GSPETVR
+4076 
-4083 GPRSFEIV
+4083 
-4091 GGQPGMRVFAGRTGS
+4091 
-4106 YSIIGAPGARNEL
+4106 
-4119 SFQQLRSPS
+4119 
-4128 SITLDLSRQ
+4128 
-4137 DEQDLTLGH
+4137 
-4146 GTITLTQRNINTV
+4146 
-4159 MGTPAGYDIIKGGNG
+4159 
-4174 DNIFYAGP
+4174 
-4182 GGARIESGG
+4182 
-4191 GNNLYEVPSEPHDK
+4191 
-4205 VLILLSSKS
+4205 
-4214 GLNLIRYKGTSM
+4214 
-4226 QLQPEQ
+4226 
-4232 DSTYPLSFSHLA
+4232 
-4244 VGGYDG
+4244 
-4250 VRADLNDFGGK
+4250 
-4261 LIIQTSDGLEFCWQG
+4261 
-4276 MPRALHL
+4276 
-4283 TRIDITQWSKSQTLK
+4283 
-4298 GLLPE
+4298 
-4303 AEDMVVFLRAKWS
+4303 
-4316 LGNAFIMDYPGY
+4316 
-4328 QVLVHEDIGLHRFD
+4328 
-4342 IS
+4342 